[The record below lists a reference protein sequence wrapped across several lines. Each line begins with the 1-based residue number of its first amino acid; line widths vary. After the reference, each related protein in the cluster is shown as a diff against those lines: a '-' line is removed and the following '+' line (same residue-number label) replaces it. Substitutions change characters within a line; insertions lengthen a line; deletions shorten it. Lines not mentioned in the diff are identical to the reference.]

1 VRHARPSQ
9 STDSSASA
17 SAPVLLTVD
26 ETAALLRTSRK
37 AIYAMVA
44 RAQLPGVIRIGKRVL
59 FRRVDLMQWLDS
71 LSKPSR

>member
-1 VRHARPSQ
+1 
-9 STDSSASA
+9 
-17 SAPVLLTVD
+17 LLTVD

-37 AIYAMVA
+37 AIYAMIA

-59 FRRVDLMQWLDS
+59 FRRLDLMQWLDR